1 MAPSESGSGDA
12 DEENDVITGII
23 DDPTQNRSRESVSP
37 GGFIGIAGAGLI
49 VLLALLLFARRGRD
63 RDKTETRVYEITDD
77 EGEDEKSN
85 FLDEK
90 EVSSDGMPD
99 AMPDTMARGMP
110 DTMSGGE
117 MSADGMSA
125 DMMSDGMSQSTAPLQ
140 PRLAHVVGED
150 DSQYTGT
157 SWGNK
162 SRIRVEPVMST
173 AEDAFSQDY
182 EISPDGTAYEEDVGR
197 HGAGQTCSSP
207 SCQICESRR
216 QQGAKTKFVRNQK
229 YDPKPASPSS
239 QDRNYMSSDTVDL

>member
-1 MAPSESGSGDA
+1 MDGDE
-12 DEENDVITGII
+12 DERDDNGDVDVTSII
-23 DDPTQNRSRESVSP
+23 DEPTQNTSRESVSP

-49 VLLALLLFARRGRD
+49 VLLLLLLFAKRGRD
-63 RDKTETRVYEITDD
+63 RGKTETRVYEITDD

-99 AMPDTMARGMP
+99 TMARG
-110 DTMSGGE
+110 DMSE
-117 MSADGMSA
+117 DGMSLYN
-125 DMMSDGMSQSTAPLQ
+125 APLQ

-173 AEDAFSQDY
+173 PGDAFSEDY
-182 EISPDGTAYEEDVGR
+182 EISPDGIPYEDVGR

-216 QQGAKTKFVRNQK
+216 QQGAKTRFVRNQQ
-229 YDPKPASPSS
+229 YDPKPASVSS
-239 QDRNYMSSDTVDL
+239 QDRNYVSSDTVDL

>member
-1 MAPSESGSGDA
+1 MDGDDGEDGDNGVSA
-12 DEENDVITGII
+12 GII
-23 DDPTQNRSRESVSP
+23 DDEPTQNTSRESVSP

-49 VLLALLLFARRGRD
+49 VLLLLLLFAKRGRD
-63 RDKTETRVYEITDD
+63 RGKTETRVYEITDD
-77 EGEDEKSN
+77 EGEDENSN

-99 AMPDTMARGMP
+99 TMARGMP
-110 DTMSGGE
+110 MSGD
-117 MSADGMSA
+117 MSEDGMS
-125 DMMSDGMSQSTAPLQ
+125 LQ

-173 AEDAFSQDY
+173 PGDAFSEDY
-182 EISPDGTAYEEDVGR
+182 EISPDGTPYEDVGR
-197 HGAGQTCSSP
+197 HSAGQTCSSP

-216 QQGAKTKFVRNQK
+216 QQGAKTRFVRNQK
-229 YDPKPASPSS
+229 YDPKPASVSS
-239 QDRNYMSSDTVDL
+239 QDRNYVSSDTVDL